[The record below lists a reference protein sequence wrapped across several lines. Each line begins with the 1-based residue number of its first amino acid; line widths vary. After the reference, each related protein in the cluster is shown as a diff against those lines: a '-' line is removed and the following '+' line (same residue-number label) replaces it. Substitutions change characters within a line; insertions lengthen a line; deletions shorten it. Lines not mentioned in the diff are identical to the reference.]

1 MMNGPKDRN
10 GEKAREILKEEAK
23 IVSEVQ
29 QGSGGQDRRRTES
42 KRATGEW
49 KRRRGK
55 KGDEKEEQCRYG
67 IMQRQ
72 F

>member
-29 QGSGGQDRRRTES
+29 QGSRGRERRRTES
-42 KRATGEW
+42 KRATGE
-49 KRRRGK
+49 
-55 KGDEKEEQCRYG
+55 
-67 IMQRQ
+67 
-72 F
+72 